1 MASDQPFCLFVY
13 GTLMNPW
20 VFRTVLG
27 TRLVER
33 ADQADGNESFWGR
46 WAILDGYEK
55 ISPDKT
61 YQYAV
66 PNKQGRI
73 GGYVVGPLPAEALA
87 QLRHYEGRNYSQRKV
102 QVHTSSGDQQALA
115 FVGNL
120 KQLQHAFGYDFR
132 DRFKQEVIL
141 GEKIDSALRVM
152 ELEQLHTLDAD
163 SRQAVAE
170 LRGDTIRD
178 LQRRHFESGGISD
191 YAIRTSLAETPL
203 PSYEHLRTDDRARSV
218 APHYLRFAI
227 RQVLLN
233 QVEERLYHDRRY
245 ELDRMSPGAAFY
257 ERTFSLLAAF
267 RMINQDSRIDP
278 LLTRAIERVDFDRH
292 DLIDAVRQG
301 VVIASEIYDPAAAAA
316 ELDFIG

>member
-27 TRLVER
+27 KQLVER
-33 ADQADGNESFWGR
+33 KDQADGTDSFWAR

-55 ISPDKT
+55 ISPDNT
-61 YQYAV
+61 YQYAM
-66 PNKQGRI
+66 PNKHGRI
-73 GGYVVGPLPAEALA
+73 GGYVIGPLPPEALA

-102 QVHTSSGDQQALA
+102 VVHTSGGDQPAVA

-152 ELEQLHTLDAD
+152 ELEQLHTLDSD

-178 LQRRHFESGGISD
+178 LQRRHFEAGGISD
-191 YAIRTSLAETPL
+191 YAIRASLASAPL
-203 PSYEHLRTDDRARSV
+203 PSCRHLRGDDRARSV
-218 APHYLRFAI
+218 AP
-227 RQVLLN
+227 N
-233 QVEERLYHDRRY
+233 
-245 ELDRMSPGAAFY
+245 
-257 ERTFSLLAAF
+257 
-267 RMINQDSRIDP
+267 
-278 LLTRAIERVDFDRH
+278 
-292 DLIDAVRQG
+292 
-301 VVIASEIYDPAAAAA
+301 
-316 ELDFIG
+316 